1 MREPRKLKALLLEIQ
16 TLSQKESLKVEYI
29 LNNLTTVSNLY
40 GLRLSEEEKR
50 LLRRFQNKNF
60 GSLKIGNDLKTSI
73 RPKFDN

>member
-1 MREPRKLKALLLEIQ
+1 MREPRKLKSLLIEIQ
-16 TLSQKESLKVEYI
+16 SLSEKESLKIDYI
-29 LNNLTTVSNLY
+29 LNNLTKVSNLY

-60 GSLKIGNDLKTSI
+60 GSLKMGNDLKTSI